1 MKMKS
6 YHNVFVNTNQW
17 MKEDCCMNKDNKFQF
32 KIRTPLNQIQEA
44 ETIDVDI
51 YGVVMNGADYWGED
65 TGVSNVLSQLQGLD
79 PSQNI
84 VLHVNSVGGE
94 VSAGVT
100 IYNRLRALQNKKS
113 VIIEGLAASIA
124 SIISMAGDEIHM
136 ALGSEMMIHN
146 PSSYAFGE
154 ADDFEKAAESLRK
167 TKENLIDIYE
177 ARTGLTREEIAT
189 MMDEETW
196 LTAREALEKGFCT
209 SVDESLQMVACRKG
223 TDLIV
228 NGLPM
233 SMEVLKGLPV
243 DKYEEKGEEPMEV
256 TAELLRTDYAEVYD
270 EVFNAGV
277 AAERARL
284 QALDGINNEARA
296 EVINR
301 AKYETYATVQDVAV
315 ELLNMPQP
323 EPSEQTNQF
332 QRMIQDANNA
342 SNKVN
347 TVPGQVLDEDIDEAD
362 KTMKIVDRVMKARVK
377 K

>member
-1 MKMKS
+1 
-6 YHNVFVNTNQW
+6 
-17 MKEDCCMNKDNKFQF
+17 MNKDNKFQF

-44 ETIDVDI
+44 ETIDIDI
-51 YGVVMNGADYWGED
+51 YGVVLNGKDYWGED
-65 TGVSNVLSQLQGLD
+65 TGVSEVIDRLKRLE

-100 IYNRLRALQNKKS
+100 LYNRLRALPNKKS

-146 PSSYAFGE
+146 PSSFAWGE

-177 ARTGLTREEIAT
+177 ARTGLSREEIAT

-233 SMEVLKGLPV
+233 SMDVLKGLPV

-256 TAELLRTDYAEVYD
+256 TAELLRTDYVEVYD

-284 QALDGINNEARA
+284 QALDGINNEARS

>member
-1 MKMKS
+1 
-6 YHNVFVNTNQW
+6 
-17 MKEDCCMNKDNKFQF
+17 
-32 KIRTPLNQIQEA
+32 
-44 ETIDVDI
+44 
-51 YGVVMNGADYWGED
+51 MNGTDYWGED

-113 VIIEGLAASIA
+113 VIIEGFA

-146 PSSYAFGE
+146 PSSFAYGE

-189 MMDEETW
+189 MMDDETW

-233 SMEVLKGLPV
+233 SMDVLKGLPV

-323 EPSEQTNQF
+323 EQPTNQL
-332 QRMIQDANNA
+332 QQLMQDANNA
-342 SNKVN
+342 SNKVD
-347 TVPGQVLDEDIDEAD
+347 TIPGQVLHEEIDDSE
-362 KTMKIVDRVMKARVK
+362 KTMQIVDRVMKARVK

>member
-1 MKMKS
+1 
-6 YHNVFVNTNQW
+6 
-17 MKEDCCMNKDNKFQF
+17 MNKDNKFQF
-32 KIRTPLNQIQEA
+32 KIRTPLDQIQEA
-44 ETIDVDI
+44 ETIDIDI
-51 YGVVMNGADYWGED
+51 YGVVMNGKDYWGED
-65 TGVSNVLSQLQGLD
+65 TGVSEVIARLKRLD

-100 IYNRLRALQNKKS
+100 LYNRLCALPNKKS

-124 SIISMAGDEIHM
+124 SIISMVGDEIHM

-146 PSSYAFGE
+146 PSAYVFGE
-154 ADDFEKAAESLRK
+154 AADFEKAAESLRK

-177 ARTGLTREEIAT
+177 ARTGLTREEIAA

-209 SVDESLQMVACRKG
+209 SVDESLRMVACRKG

-233 SMEVLKGLPV
+233 SMDVLKGLPV
-243 DKYEEKGEEPMEV
+243 DKYEEKGDETMEV
-256 TAELLRTDYAEVYD
+256 TAELLRTEYAEVYD

-347 TVPGQVLDEDIDEAD
+347 TVPGQVLDEDTDEAD

>member
-1 MKMKS
+1 
-6 YHNVFVNTNQW
+6 
-17 MKEDCCMNKDNKFQF
+17 MNKDNKFQF

-44 ETIDVDI
+44 ETIDIDI
-51 YGVVMNGADYWGED
+51 YGVVLNGKDYWGED
-65 TGVSNVLSQLQGLD
+65 TGVSEVINRLKRLE
-79 PSQNI
+79 PTQNI

-100 IYNRLRALQNKKS
+100 LYNRLRALPNKKS

-146 PSSYAFGE
+146 PSSFAWGE

-209 SVDESLQMVACRKG
+209 SVDKSLQMVACRKG

-233 SMEVLKGLPV
+233 SMDVLKGLPV

>member
-1 MKMKS
+1 
-6 YHNVFVNTNQW
+6 
-17 MKEDCCMNKDNKFQF
+17 MNKDNKFQF
-32 KIRTPLNQIQEA
+32 KIRTPLNLIQNA
-44 ETIDVDI
+44 ETIDIDI
-51 YGVVMNGADYWGED
+51 YGVVLNGKDYFGED
-65 TGVSNVLSQLQGLD
+65 TSVSEVIDRLKRLE

-100 IYNRLRALQNKKS
+100 LYNRLRALPNKKS

-124 SIISMAGDEIHM
+124 SIISMVGDEIHM

-146 PSSYAFGE
+146 PSAYVFGE

-209 SVDESLQMVACRKG
+209 SVDESLRMVACRKG

-301 AKYETYATVQDVAV
+301 AKYETYTTIQDVAV

-347 TVPGQVLDEDIDEAD
+347 TVPGQVLDEDIDESD